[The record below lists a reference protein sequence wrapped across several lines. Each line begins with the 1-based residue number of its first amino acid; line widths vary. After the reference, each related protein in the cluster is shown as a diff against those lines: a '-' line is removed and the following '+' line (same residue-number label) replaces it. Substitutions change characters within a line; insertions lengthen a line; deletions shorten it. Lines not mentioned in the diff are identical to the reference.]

1 MKEILVQVAC
11 LLALGSGALS
21 SVADSQ
27 FFFLEHRK
35 LPRQF
40 HNTDFIFMQHS
51 RLCVT
56 LWCNWRLHTHPFESV
71 MSGVTST
78 LLDGVS
84 YADYWVKSG
93 AVLQYF
99 TMSGHGYISTDLIK
113 YEIGVGSQTLLQTFW
128 KWKMSDQPN

>member
-56 LWCNWRLHTHPFESV
+56 L
-71 MSGVTST
+71 
-78 LLDGVS
+78 
-84 YADYWVKSG
+84 
-93 AVLQYF
+93 
-99 TMSGHGYISTDLIK
+99 
-113 YEIGVGSQTLLQTFW
+113 
-128 KWKMSDQPN
+128 